1 MDRILNPDWCGNSLG
16 SRLGSGRLPTL
27 VPPLAPLLQIH
38 LPTWVDV
45 VKTGVFKQLSP
56 YDEDWYFVR
65 AGAFG
70 TGAIAMGRCGRGR

>member
-1 MDRILNPDWCGNSLG
+1 VCHS
-16 SRLGSGRLPTL
+16 
-27 VPPLAPLLQIH
+27 AQIH

-65 AGAFG
+65 AGEKRS
-70 TGAIAMGRCGRGR
+70 AID

>member
-1 MDRILNPDWCGNSLG
+1 MTCRTSEHIRNYMEAAAE
-16 SRLGSGRLPTL
+16 L
-27 VPPLAPLLQIH
+27 VCHSAQIH

-65 AGAFG
+65 AGEKRS
-70 TGAIAMGRCGRGR
+70 AID